1 MDILN
6 NLQYFLKTET
16 PFMLMFALLFMY
28 FLKTARDREVSQEK
42 NVSKKIDTIQE
53 QLDVMMKVW
62 KILLEK
68 ELEARKK

>member
-42 NVSKKIDTIQE
+42 NVSKKIDAIQE

>member
-42 NVSKKIDTIQE
+42 NVSKKVDAIQE